1 MSETT
6 KGEIVA
12 EPQTPNVDR
21 DIHASPE
28 VTPLYAAGG
37 TAGALVGSG
46 QPKDG
51 PIARF
56 RSVVERAI
64 ETFKRSGRTSMLVLS
79 SNWAIIS
86 IPITADNLDLT
97 RYSTLD
103 SLRQLRTLYLRS
115 RQRATEARQRLAA
128 AEEYARQVDA
138 LAEQDGYSEEL
149 AMLKSE
155 TPPAGAPQYPVMVRC
170 KALRP
175 IQRYYLRPHGEL
187 YARWYYLHNGSE
199 LDVALIDVFADGA
212 GAILDVPE
220 PMLEAL
226 RAEGLVATVKPG
238 TPRQLANGKLL
249 EG

>member
-12 EPQTPNVDR
+12 EPSTDNVDR
-21 DIHASPE
+21 DIHTSPE

-37 TAGALVGSG
+37 TAGVLVGSG

-51 PIARF
+51 PSARF
-56 RSVVERAI
+56 RSVVERAL

-115 RQRATEARQRLAA
+115 RQRATE
-128 AEEYARQVDA
+128 
-138 LAEQDGYSEEL
+138 
-149 AMLKSE
+149 
-155 TPPAGAPQYPVMVRC
+155 
-170 KALRP
+170 
-175 IQRYYLRPHGEL
+175 
-187 YARWYYLHNGSE
+187 
-199 LDVALIDVFADGA
+199 
-212 GAILDVPE
+212 
-220 PMLEAL
+220 
-226 RAEGLVATVKPG
+226 
-238 TPRQLANGKLL
+238 
-249 EG
+249 